1 MHFRADM
8 GYGTSTENSSYICS
22 ELRELYQSNTQPDCS
37 TSDEDTSWYL
47 NDTRTNTT
55 SHELTATLR
64 IEDYPNITN
73 INNQDPKVVLGQ
85 IHGWKINQ
93 ALVKLL
99 WEGENKPVRM
109 ILNSDFER
117 NNQDCSGC
125 EPFSVELG
133 TYAASE
139 EWRYTIRADE
149 DGVYLA
155 THDSDGTNTVSHTI
169 LWGQDYTDKDGDR
182 VSLTSDWTSTDIAFY
197 FKAGIYPQF
206 KPDSDYVGEVFDV
219 SFSSLRAEHN

>member
-1 MHFRADM
+1 MDFRADM

-85 IHGWKINQ
+85 IHGWKIN
-93 ALVKLL
+93 
-99 WEGENKPVRM
+99 
-109 ILNSDFER
+109 
-117 NNQDCSGC
+117 
-125 EPFSVELG
+125 
-133 TYAASE
+133 
-139 EWRYTIRADE
+139 
-149 DGVYLA
+149 
-155 THDSDGTNTVSHTI
+155 
-169 LWGQDYTDKDGDR
+169 
-182 VSLTSDWTSTDIAFY
+182 
-197 FKAGIYPQF
+197 
-206 KPDSDYVGEVFDV
+206 
-219 SFSSLRAEHN
+219 